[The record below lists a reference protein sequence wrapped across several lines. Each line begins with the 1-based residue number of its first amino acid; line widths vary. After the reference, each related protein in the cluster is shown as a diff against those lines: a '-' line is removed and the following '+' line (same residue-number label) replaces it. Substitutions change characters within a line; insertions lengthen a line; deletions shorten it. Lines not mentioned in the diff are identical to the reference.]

1 MEQSG
6 LETIPP
12 IKFSRAELDT
22 LNDLQELAA
31 VLQTSTSANIHPTAS
46 ASTGA
51 SVTAPSNSRASY
63 HGAGLATNSIFF
75 CFFYSYKIIDLPG
88 GQINQ
93 YLWKHYTYY
102 LLFPLATPLAPSW
115 TPEGLFELTWRP
127 SRSLNSPHALLL

>member
-75 CFFYSYKIIDLPG
+75 CFFIRTKSLICLEGKSINTYGNITHII
-88 GQINQ
+88 
-93 YLWKHYTYY
+93 
-102 LLFPLATPLAPSW
+102 F
-115 TPEGLFELTWRP
+115 
-127 SRSLNSPHALLL
+127 RSS